1 MDSAKKFIVF
11 LTVIAIISLCAVLFS
26 GAFYTV
32 KSGEKALVL
41 TWGKLTSVNGE
52 GFHLK
57 IPIAQEVSI
66 VDVRVQRTDAPAEA
80 ASKNMQS
87 VKTVITVNY
96 RLDAAKLAQLY
107 STVGLDVENKVI
119 SSRVQEVVKA
129 AVARYTADELLV
141 KREVIKD
148 EISESLTKQLSQY
161 FIIVEAGGVQITNF
175 SFSKEFDKAIE
186 EKQVAEQKALTAK
199 NDLERIK
206 VEAEQQVAH
215 AQGQAEAIRIQADA
229 IRAQGGK
236 EYVQL
241 KAIEKWNG
249 QLPNYTGAG
258 SALPFIEVK

>member
-1 MDSAKKFIVF
+1 MYSEKKTFKMAIG
-11 LTVIAIISLCAVLFS
+11 LTIAVLLICIIAS
-26 GAFYTV
+26 AVYTV
-32 KSGEKALVL
+32 KSGERALVF
-41 TWGKLTSVNGE
+41 TWGKLTSVSGE
-52 GFHLK
+52 GFHFK
-57 IPIAQEVSI
+57 MPVAQEINI
-66 VDVRVQRTDAPAEA
+66 VDIRVQRTDAPAEA

-96 RLDAAKLAQLY
+96 RLDAAKLIELY

-141 KREVIKD
+141 KRETIKD
-148 EISESLTKQLSQY
+148 EISESLTRQLAQY
-161 FIIVEAGGVQITNF
+161 FIIVEFGGVQITNF
-175 SFSKEFDKAIE
+175 SFSKEFDRAIE

-215 AQGQAEAIRIQADA
+215 AQGQAEAIRIQAEA

-236 EYVQL
+236 EFVQL
-241 KAIEKWNG
+241 KAIEKWDG
-249 QLPNYTGAG
+249 ELPTYMGAN
-258 SALPFIEVK
+258 APLPFIEVK